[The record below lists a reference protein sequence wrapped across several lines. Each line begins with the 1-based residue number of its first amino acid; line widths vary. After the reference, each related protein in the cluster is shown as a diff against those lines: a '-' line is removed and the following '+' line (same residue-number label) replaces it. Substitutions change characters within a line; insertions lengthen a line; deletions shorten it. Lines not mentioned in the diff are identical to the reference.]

1 MQDSQGMLKDD
12 QFLRGPRRAQTLPV
26 RFADEQDTQPHVL
39 VERERPFPEIYPQYT
54 PRRSIDE
61 YVREEEFA
69 ADVRQSPEIEE
80 LLAPP
85 FMEWPGAST
94 LTDNA
99 NARIPHIGQ
108 QQAYYQDANGL
119 LIPAYPHGRRN
130 EPVYIPDLGDRPVPS
145 FGGYARRG
153 RHRRYPD
160 DNGYENNTTFL
171 PSERRRRHHSHNADY
186 HGDEDDE
193 SSGSEASSDADESYV
208 YSFNLTRHAR
218 SPSSQGSTLLSCT
231 ERSEG
236 GTVQPGFKDT
246 TTFSTLGKVHQVFRS
261 AYTGEGSNGGLHA
274 AQLLTVKEGIEASH
288 RSSPLFRWV

>member
-1 MQDSQGMLKDD
+1 MQGSQGMLGGD

-26 RFADEQDTQPHVL
+26 RFADEQDTQSHVL

-54 PRRSIDE
+54 PQRSIDE
-61 YVREEEFA
+61 YVRKEEFA
-69 ADVRQSPEIEE
+69 ADVRQSPGLEE
-80 LLAPP
+80 LHASP

-99 NARIPHIGQ
+99 DARIGQ
-108 QQAYYQDANGL
+108 QQAYYQDAHGL
-119 LIPAYPHGRRN
+119 VVPAYPHERRN
-130 EPVYIPDLGDRPVPS
+130 EPIYIPDLGGRPVPS

-153 RHRRYPD
+153 RYRRYPD
-160 DNGYENNTTFL
+160 DNEYENDTTFL
-171 PSERRRRHHSHNADY
+171 PSERRHRHRSRNAD
-186 HGDEDDE
+186 HHRLESVE
-193 SSGSEASSDADESYV
+193 SSSSEANSDADESYD

-218 SPSSQGSTLLSCT
+218 STSSQESTSLTYS
-231 ERSEG
+231 EKSEG
-236 GTVQPGFKDT
+236 GTVQPGSKDV

-274 AQLLTVKEGIEASH
+274 AQLLTVKEGIEAPH